1 MKKLDRLK
9 IAPTIIIS
17 LLCLLPNLTLSKE
30 IKSSL
35 DFALQGKKLLNVVY
49 CSIYSASLEK
59 PKQATRLIELGID
72 LGREFINAA
81 RNGKI
86 SEEDWRNN
94 VPIIIGRSIWGPTT
108 DFALGALWQISSE
121 EVQRNMRKELS
132 KNDCETC
139 QFDKELQ
146 SNYQFEE
153 YQKRNCELI
162 K

>member
-1 MKKLDRLK
+1 MKKLERLK

-35 DFALQGKKLLNVVY
+35 DYARQGKKLLSVMY
-49 CSIYSASLEK
+49 CSIYAASLEK
-59 PKQATRLIELGID
+59 PKQASRFIELGID
-72 LGREFINAA
+72 LGRGFINAA

-86 SEEDWRNN
+86 SDEDWRNN
-94 VPIIIGRSIWGPTT
+94 VPVIIGRSIWGPTT
-108 DFALGALWQISSE
+108 DFALGVLWQVSTE
-121 EVQRNMRKELS
+121 EVQKNMRKELF